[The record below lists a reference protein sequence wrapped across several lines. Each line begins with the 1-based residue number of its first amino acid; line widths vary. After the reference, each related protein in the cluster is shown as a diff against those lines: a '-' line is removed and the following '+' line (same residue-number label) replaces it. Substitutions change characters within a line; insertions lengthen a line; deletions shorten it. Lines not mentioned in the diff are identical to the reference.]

1 MQQYGKTVQKFL
13 TLIISQNK
21 AINWLTT
28 NANWPQISAHAYR
41 ILIVGGSSCRKT
53 NALLNLIS
61 HQPDTDKIHLY
72 AKDPYNVKGQLLVNK
87 REGAGT
93 KHFNDSEA
101 LIEYSSDM
109 DDVYKN
115 IEEYNWGKRQ
125 KILFIFHDMIA
136 DVLNNTKLS
145 PLVAEWF
152 IKKIFISV
160 VFIIQCC
167 FTVTKRIVG

>member
-41 ILIVGGSSCRKT
+41 ILIVAGSSCRKT

-115 IEEYNWGKRQ
+115 IEEYNWGKKQ

>member
-1 MQQYGKTVQKFL
+1 M
-13 TLIISQNK
+13 
-21 AINWLTT
+21 TT
-28 NANWPQISAHAYR
+28 NTNWPQTSAHAYR
-41 ILIVGGSSCRKT
+41 ILIVGGSRCRKT

-115 IEEYNWGKRQ
+115 IEEYNWGKKQ

>member
-1 MQQYGKTVQKFL
+1 M
-13 TLIISQNK
+13 
-21 AINWLTT
+21 TT
-28 NANWPQISAHAYR
+28 NANWPQTSAHAYR
-41 ILIVGGSSCRKT
+41 TLIVGGSSCRKT

-61 HQPDTDKIHLY
+61 NQPDTDKIYLY
-72 AKDPYNVKGQLLVNK
+72 AKDPYKVKGQLLVNK

-101 LIEYSSDM
+101 LIEYSNDM

-115 IEEYNWGKRQ
+115 IEEYNWGKKQ
-125 KILFIFHDMIA
+125 KILFIFDDLIA

-145 PLVAEWF
+145 PVVAEWF
-152 IKKIFISV
+152 IKKINISV